1 MFQYYQPTRI
11 YFGDEALEKLGVI
24 AVKYGKTCL
33 MVTTPDE
40 PLGPLYMRIKEI
52 LGKSGIRTL
61 HFDKV
66 QPNPDVEMVEEGFV
80 LMKNQNVDFVLAV
93 GGGSSI
99 DTAKVLAFC
108 NGRDSIEWDYL
119 FSNYHSPYE
128 NYEAYSEDELPL
140 LTIPTTSGTGSQV
153 TQAAVISRGKEK
165 ISFYHPHLFSRVCI
179 IAPSLMCTLPR
190 RVTASTGFD
199 AFAHAFESFCNLH
212 ASAYSEMDS
221 LAAMKLVI
229 ENLPDALARPQDV
242 KVRSCMAQAD
252 TLAGRALANAGAGVP
267 HPLSEIIGGV
277 VKLPHGEALGVVYPA
292 YVKNYAARNQE
303 KFVRIAKL
311 FDREA
316 EKPEELY
323 GLICGFLSRIGLSR
337 KLSDYGVGKRE
348 FKEILSSPI
357 LDVLPFGTREEL
369 EAVLRESYE

>member
-11 YFGDEALEKLGVI
+11 YFGDEALEKLGSI

-40 PLGPLYMRIKEI
+40 PLRPLYMRIKE
-52 LGKSGIRTL
+52 LLAKAGIRTL

-66 QPNPDVEMVEEGFV
+66 QPNPDVGMVEEGFA
-80 LMKNQNVDFVLAV
+80 LMKKQAVDFVLAV

-108 NGRDSIEWDYL
+108 NGRDSIEWDEL

-165 ISFYHPHLFSRVCI
+165 ISFYHPHLFSRACI
-179 IAPSLMCTLPR
+179 IAPSLLCTLPAR
-190 RVTASTGFD
+190 ITASTGFD

-212 ASAYSEMDS
+212 ASAYSELDS
-221 LAAMKLVI
+221 LAAMRLVI
-229 ENLPDALARPQDV
+229 ENLPEALARPQDA
-242 KVRSCMAQAD
+242 KVRSRMAQAD

-277 VKLPHGEALGVVYPA
+277 VKLPHGEALAVVYPA

-311 FDREA
+311 FDADA

-323 GLICGFLSRIGLSR
+323 GLIRSFLSRIGLSK

-348 FKEILSSPI
+348 FEEILSSPI